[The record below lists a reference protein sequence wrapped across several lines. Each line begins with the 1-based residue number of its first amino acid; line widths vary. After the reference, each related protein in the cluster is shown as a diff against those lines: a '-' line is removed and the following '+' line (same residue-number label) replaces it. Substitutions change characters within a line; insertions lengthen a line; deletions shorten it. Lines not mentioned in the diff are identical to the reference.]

1 MSINT
6 MKKKSIRYPRWGEPI
21 SGRMPNQEMVIRR
34 GALSTGGGFS
44 LNGPTRNIGRV
55 GQNHLFSSGGS
66 KMKAGTSDLKG
77 WGGCCGNYIG
87 KEENQTWK
95 RTECCI
101 SQIGSKPSVINTKGM
116 LANRY
121 RWKKTT
127 IPDEVFTDA
136 GLEVPDK
143 HQLQNI
149 YNRWTTTD
157 NTGYVEKKTL
167 GIYTENLGNVTQTCP
182 NAQIKTNSGIKGCPA
197 ATDGGGGQKPHHIGG
212 RFVSCKPY
220 AKFLHPVGDGSD
232 AVARAKMRRANVM
245 PKGYDK
251 PYPYAVPP
259 ADCAVNSTQAS
270 DPNVLRS
277 YYSAGNNTNPVCG
290 DIDNN

>member
-1 MSINT
+1 
-6 MKKKSIRYPRWGEPI
+6 
-21 SGRMPNQEMVIRR
+21 
-34 GALSTGGGFS
+34 
-44 LNGPTRNIGRV
+44 
-55 GQNHLFSSGGS
+55 
-66 KMKAGTSDLKG
+66 
-77 WGGCCGNYIG
+77 
-87 KEENQTWK
+87 
-95 RTECCI
+95 
-101 SQIGSKPSVINTKGM
+101 M

-127 IPDEVFTDA
+127 IPDEVFTGA
-136 GLEVPDK
+136 GLDIPDK
-143 HQLQNI
+143 HQLQYI

-182 NAQIKTNSGIKGCPA
+182 NAQIKTDSGIKGCPTG
-197 ATDGGGGQKPHHIGG
+197 TDGGGGQKPHHIGG
-212 RFVSCKPY
+212 RFVPCRPH
-220 AKFLHPVGDGSD
+220 AKWLHPVGDGSD

-245 PKGYDK
+245 PTGYDK

-277 YYSAGNNTNPVCG
+277 YYSAANITNPVCP
-290 DIDNN
+290 DNDNE